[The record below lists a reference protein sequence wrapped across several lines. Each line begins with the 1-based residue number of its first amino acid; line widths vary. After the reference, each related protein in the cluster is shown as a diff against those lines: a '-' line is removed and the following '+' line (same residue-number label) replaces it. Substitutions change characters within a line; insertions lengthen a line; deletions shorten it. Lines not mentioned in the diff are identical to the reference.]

1 MPDGFDDAEAF
12 CRAVVE
18 TESVVLA
25 PGGLFGFPDRFRI
38 GFGLPTAELE
48 EGLQRVSRVIEGE
61 SASEVDAEG
70 GA

>member
-1 MPDGFDDAEAF
+1 
-12 CRAVVE
+12 
-18 TESVVLA
+18 VLA

-48 EGLQRVSRVIEGE
+48 EGLQRVSCVIEGE